1 MLRRG
6 KERVLVI
13 PDLQIPYEHPDAFDF
28 INAVSAEIE
37 PTVVVN
43 VGDEVDQHYVGR
55 FDTDPEADG
64 GGVELRKSVERLQ
77 QWYKQYPKCL
87 VCMSNHTQRV
97 YKKAFHAGIPEAYL
111 KPVREWLESPP
122 GWVWDDIHVRD
133 GIVYEHGD
141 AQGGVYAVRNLAI
154 RRRQSVV
161 IGHHHA
167 HAGVFYINNGEST
180 IFGMNVGCLIDDNSL
195 AFKYGKNSAFKPTLG
210 CGVVLYGVPFFI
222 PMLTDKHNHWTRELI
237 L

>member
-141 AQGGVYAVRNLAI
+141 AQGGVYAVRGDVKVWSSATTTPTPG
-154 RRRQSVV
+154 S
-161 IGHHHA
+161 
-167 HAGVFYINNGEST
+167 ST
-180 IFGMNVGCLIDDNSL
+180 
-195 AFKYGKNSAFKPTLG
+195 
-210 CGVVLYGVPFFI
+210 
-222 PMLTDKHNHWTRELI
+222 
-237 L
+237 